1 MLKKYFAEVIGTFA
15 LTLAVI
21 VAINT
26 NQLDT
31 TLAAGLTLGLFVY
44 TLGSISG
51 AHFNPAVTIG
61 AWTLGKIRP
70 SQAVGYIIAQFIGAG
85 LALLL
90 ASWMVSTVSLLDL
103 GIDVSNSWE
112 TGVGEFIGAFFFMF
126 GVAAVIYG
134 KVDQNLSGVVVGG
147 SLMLGITFA
156 LTSSNGVLNP
166 ALAFGIGSFSWM
178 YVIAPIIGSI
188 LGMQAFKFVA
198 GEK

>member
-112 TGVGEFIGAFFFMF
+112 TGAGEFIGAFFFMF

-188 LGMQAFKFVA
+188 LGMQAFKYVS

>member
-112 TGVGEFIGAFFFMF
+112 TGAGEFIGAFFFMF

-134 KVDQNLSGVVVGG
+134 KVHQNLSGVVVGG

-166 ALAFGIGSFSWM
+166 AVAFGIGSFSWM

-188 LGMQAFKFVA
+188 LGMQAFKYVS